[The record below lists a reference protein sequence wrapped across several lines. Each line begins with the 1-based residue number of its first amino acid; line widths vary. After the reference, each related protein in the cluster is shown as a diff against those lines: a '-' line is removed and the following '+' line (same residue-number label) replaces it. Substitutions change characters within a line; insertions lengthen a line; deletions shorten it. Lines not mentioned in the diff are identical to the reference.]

1 MSDRGSINRKI
12 KILDAILTAGGVRIA
27 EGIEGQQKPVE
38 CSGKCQ
44 GNIGK
49 TQVPEERLNT
59 VKISVFIK
67 AS

>member
-1 MSDRGSINRKI
+1 MTGVVLTEKKK
-12 KILDAILTAGGVRIA
+12 KILDAILTAGGIRIA

-49 TQVPEERLNT
+49 TQVPKERLNT

>member
-1 MSDRGSINRKI
+1 M
-12 KILDAILTAGGVRIA
+12 LTAGGVRIT
-27 EGIEGQQKPVE
+27 EGIEGQQEPVE